1 MLSVEVASAMYP
13 LAVISATPE
22 PLGLWCKQN
31 LSPPLPPRLDSPHPS
46 SMSTRAAD
54 RRYRL
59 GCEPTDKPASIGRP
73 GLSAKQPERM
83 LLQVVKCRPAEQGN
97 GNEFG
102 RERRRAKDG
111 RQCRL
116 HVRAQAGAHYER
128 NDQPREVTPGDQ

>member
-1 MLSVEVASAMYP
+1 MVIAALPCRARYRTRLTGLVTCLW
-13 LAVISATPE
+13 LARGETSTRQSPF
-22 PLGLWCKQN
+22 LLTN

-46 SMSTRAAD
+46 SMRTRAAD

-116 HVRAQAGAHYER
+116 
-128 NDQPREVTPGDQ
+128 